1 VSKPEAD
8 GQSGQSGQSADR
20 AALHRLEG
28 AVGEAL
34 TQLADA
40 RERARTAED
49 QCAELEEVVR
59 RFTKE
64 DGAANLVLTRLRTLE
79 EENTDLRARMD
90 KGRDGVERLL
100 ARVRFLEGQR

>member
-8 GQSGQSGQSADR
+8 GQGADR
-20 AALHRLEG
+20 AALKRLEG
-28 AVGEAL
+28 AVSKTLA
-34 TQLADA
+34 QLAEA
-40 RERARTAED
+40 RLHADNVEKR
-49 QCAELEEVVR
+49 CAELEEVVS

-64 DGAANLVLTRLRTLE
+64 HGTANLVLTRLRFLE
-79 EENTDLRARMD
+79 KENADLRTRLE